1 MGARGLRSVLVG
13 CLCLVFASLVWC
25 MPALAATA
33 PVIED
38 ESVSGVAYTIAT
50 LHARI
55 NPGEAETS
63 YRFEYGPTASYG
75 TTVPVP
81 DAKILA
87 GSASVNVTAFL
98 EGLQAGV
105 TYHYRVVASNAEGSA
120 HGEDHIL
127 RTYSEPSSAPDSCSN
142 AIIRSAQ
149 FSSYLPD
156 CRAYELVSPMDKKG
170 ANIAADG
177 DTAQSA
183 VNGNAIKY
191 YSTTAFGDAVGISTR
206 GAEYVSQRGEEGWST
221 HAINPEQ
228 GSTAFSLFA
237 PAEYQAL
244 SPDLTKGI
252 YYARTPVEP
261 GHPNVEHV
269 SNLYLRTDLL
279 SPGAGSYQ
287 LLSDSVNPL
296 PKELSSQGQFIS
308 FAGASADWKHI
319 FFESVNNL
327 TQDAPAQPEACT
339 VERTE
344 AGGGCEPRI
353 YEWFDGA
360 VRLVS
365 VLPNGEATNAVIGAG
380 AGGNETQFKGTFT
393 QEAVSSD
400 GSRVLFE
407 TGPFSVYLGSF
418 GGGPT
423 SGSAL
428 YMRIAGKETIKLNV
442 RERTEADPNGPQPVT
457 FETATADDSKVFFTT
472 AEALTDDAPVNP
484 GSTKLYMYDVNAP
497 AGKHLNLISVD
508 SEPSDDLSGGNVGGA
523 VDGISPNGEYVYF
536 ETEQLLTP
544 DQPDFVSPYGED
556 IGASAHRALFVWHN
570 GVLRYITRHALSNF
584 PSGGDTWGS
593 DGGKSVPPNFRVSA
607 DGKTIVFASQDP
619 TTAEQV
625 GYDNPYNAKG
635 EYAQKYSA
643 EIYVYKYDTGKLTC
657 ASCNP
662 SGSLPQSMAG
672 FTANGYVDGISAY
685 TATELEYTNY
695 KTRALTEDGRYVFFD
710 TGDAL
715 LPQDTN
721 GQRDVYQ
728 YDTETGQLH
737 LISGGACNCVSTFI
751 DATPDGSDVFFVTS
765 QDLVRT
771 DNDTN
776 SDVYDARLNGGI
788 MSQNVA
794 PPAPCESDDCQGPA
808 KAPPAFSLPTS
819 STFAGAGNQSPP
831 AGKPAVKAKGT
842 HARKHRKKHKRKHRK
857 KRGKANAGASHRHT
871 SSPTAR

>member
-13 CLCLVFASLVWC
+13 CLCLACALLLVWC

-33 PVIED
+33 PVIEG

-50 LHARI
+50 LQARI

-63 YRFEYGPTASYG
+63 YRFEYGPTGSYG
-75 TTVPVP
+75 TSVPVP

-87 GSASVNVTAFL
+87 GSASVNVTEFL
-98 EGLQAGV
+98 EGLQAGA

-120 HGEDHIL
+120 HGEDHVL
-127 RTYSEPSSAPDSCSN
+127 RTYSEPSSASDPCSN
-142 AIIRSAQ
+142 AIVRSAQ

-206 GAEYVSQRGEEGWST
+206 GAEYVSQRGEEGWTT

-279 SPGAGSYQ
+279 SAGPGSYE
-287 LLSDSVNPL
+287 LLSNSVNPL
-296 PKELSSQGQFIS
+296 PRELSSQGQFIS

-327 TQDAPAQPEACT
+327 TQDAPAQPQACT
-339 VERTE
+339 EERTE
-344 AGGGCEPRI
+344 AWGGCEPRV
-353 YEWFDGA
+353 YEWFGDD
-360 VRLVS
+360 VRLIS
-365 VLPNGEATNAVIGAG
+365 VLPNGEATNAIVGAG
-380 AGGNETQFKGTFT
+380 AGGNESQFKGAFT

-400 GSRVLFE
+400 GSRVIFE
-407 TGPFSVYLGSF
+407 TGPFSHGGGSF
-418 GGGPT
+418 GGYRTNG
-423 SGSAL
+423 GGL
-428 YMRIAGKETIKLNV
+428 YMRIDGNETIKLNAS
-442 RERTEADPNGPQPVT
+442 ERTEADPNGPQPVT
-457 FETATADDSKVFFTT
+457 FETATTDDSKVFFTT
-472 AEALTDDAPVNP
+472 TEALTNDAIVDP
-484 GSTKLYMYDVNAP
+484 GEAKIYMYDVNAS
-497 AGKHLNLISVD
+497 AGKHLTLISVD
-508 SEPSDDLSGGNVGGA
+508 SEPNEDHSGRADGVN

-536 ETEQLLTP
+536 ETEQLIMP
-544 DQPDFVSPYGED
+544 GQPQFVGGE
-556 IGASAHRALFVWHN
+556 HRALFVWHN
-570 GVLRYITRHALSNF
+570 GALRYITLHELIYF
-584 PSGGDTWGS
+584 PGGGDTWAS

-607 DGKTIVFASQDP
+607 DGKTIMFASQDP

-625 GYDNPYNAKG
+625 GYENPFNPNGVDWQQHY
-635 EYAQKYSA
+635 A

-662 SGSLPQSMAG
+662 SGALPTSMAG
-672 FTANGYVDGISAY
+672 FTANGWVDGISAY

-695 KTRALTEDGRYVFFD
+695 KTRALTEDGHYVFFD
-710 TGDAL
+710 TADAL

-721 GQRDVYQ
+721 GQRDVYE
-728 YDTETGQLH
+728 YDTDTGQLH

-751 DATPDGSDVFFVTS
+751 DATPDGSNVFFVTP
-765 QDLVRT
+765 QELVRA
-771 DNDTN
+771 DDDTN
-776 SDVYDARLNGGI
+776 SDVYDARINGGI

-808 KAPPAFSLPTS
+808 KAAPTFSLPTS

-831 AGKPAVKAKGT
+831 AAKPAVKAKIK
-842 HARKHRKKHKRKHRK
+842 HAKKHRKPTKKHKRKK
-857 KRGKANAGASHRHT
+857 KRGKAKAGASHRHT
-871 SSPTAR
+871 SRPTVR